1 MIVFRI
7 INLCLQSVA
16 WISLAEHFAFRGV
29 AAVGVA
35 GLYHEV
41 VYHAMKQGAVVVT
54 LSGKFGEVVAMSRC
68 VAEETHL
75 DVAECSFDVD
85 KYVFAV

>member
-1 MIVFRI
+1 
-7 INLCLQSVA
+7 
-16 WISLAEHFAFRGV
+16 
-29 AAVGVA
+29 
-35 GLYHEV
+35 
-41 VYHAMKQGAVVVT
+41 MKQGAVVVT